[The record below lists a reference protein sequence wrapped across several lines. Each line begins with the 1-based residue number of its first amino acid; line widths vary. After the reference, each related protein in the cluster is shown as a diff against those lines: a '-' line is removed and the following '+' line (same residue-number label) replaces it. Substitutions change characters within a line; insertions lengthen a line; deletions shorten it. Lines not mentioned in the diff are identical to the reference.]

1 MNTNNLRPIIQD
13 ILRETLGNDVYIPVP
28 ISARLKTGQRVI
40 RLIGSSPYYH
50 DSLFKR
56 DDGTI
61 WVRTRSGEAKLVP
74 DDGEHDDLGNYRKWE
89 WRVLSRGPEMVQQA
103 LQTALEKRGC
113 SDIEV
118 QVGGDRCY
126 NTSIAFK
133 YRASDLMPGPP
144 ELSLLFSSLPPKG
157 SKWSLFDRDE
167 WFETARRMFDLMY
180 GPAA

>member
-1 MNTNNLRPIIQD
+1 
-13 ILRETLGNDVYIPVP
+13 
-28 ISARLKTGQRVI
+28 
-40 RLIGSSPYYH
+40 
-50 DSLFKR
+50 LFKR
-56 DDGTI
+56 GDGTI
-61 WVRTRSGEAKLVP
+61 WVRTRSGDKLVP

-89 WRVLSRGPEMVQQA
+89 WRLLHRGTKIVEQQ
-103 LQTALEKRGC
+103 LQAALEKRGC
-113 SDIEV
+113 PDIEV

-126 NTSIAFK
+126 DTSIAFK

-180 GPAA
+180 GPAR

>member
-1 MNTNNLRPIIQD
+1 
-13 ILRETLGNDVYIPVP
+13 
-28 ISARLKTGQRVI
+28 
-40 RLIGSSPYYH
+40 
-50 DSLFKR
+50 
-56 DDGTI
+56 
-61 WVRTRSGEAKLVP
+61 
-74 DDGEHDDLGNYRKWE
+74 
-89 WRVLSRGPEMVQQA
+89 MVQQA
-103 LQTALEKRGC
+103 LQAALEKRGC

-180 GPAA
+180 GPAR

>member
-1 MNTNNLRPIIQD
+1 
-13 ILRETLGNDVYIPVP
+13 
-28 ISARLKTGQRVI
+28 LKTGQRVI

-61 WVRTRSGEAKLVP
+61 WVRTRSGDKLVP

-89 WRVLSRGPEMVQQA
+89 WRLLHLGTETVEQQ
-103 LQTALEKRGC
+103 LQAALEKRGC
-113 SDIEV
+113 PDIEV

-133 YRASDLMPGPP
+133 YRASDEKPGPP

-157 SKWSLFDRDE
+157 SKWSLFDRMD
-167 WFETARRMFDLMY
+167 
-180 GPAA
+180 AALEDGRQA

>member
-1 MNTNNLRPIIQD
+1 VSFGLLVVRPII
-13 ILRETLGNDVYIPVP
+13 T
-28 ISARLKTGQRVI
+28 T
-40 RLIGSSPYYH
+40 H
-50 DSLFKR
+50 CFKR

-61 WVRTRSGEAKLVP
+61 RVRTRNGNKLVP

-89 WRVLSRGPEMVQQA
+89 WRLLHLGTEIVEQQ
-103 LQTALEKRGC
+103 LQAALEKRGC
-113 SDIEV
+113 SNIEV

-126 NTSIAFK
+126 DTSIAFK
-133 YRASDLMPGPP
+133 YRASDLMPGPS

-180 GPAA
+180 GPAL